1 MQFLHPLFLVAAATI
16 LIPVIIHLFYFR
28 RYKKVFF
35 TNVSFLKEL
44 KEETAVRSRLRNLLV
59 LLLRCL
65 AIIALVLAFAQ
76 PFVKKN
82 NGASSDEPKHV
93 MIYLDNSLS
102 MTALKD
108 EVPLL
113 ELAKSNAR
121 SVVQA
126 YRKDDVFSVISN
138 QLDFR
143 SRNIYD
149 QKEALAMI
157 EDIDIQ
163 PNTLMLEDLLSFQA
177 ELLSEQQI
185 RREAVSYIFS
195 DFQEEMCSGELMVDS
210 SYQAY
215 LMPLRSTTQQNVGID
230 SVWLEQPVV
239 VKNQSTKLFVAI
251 HNYGDNA
258 IENTRFSYSLD
269 RINKP
274 LGQID
279 IAANSVRIDTVN
291 LTFNESGYQ
300 VLAFQISDYPVQFDD
315 TFFVSFPVR
324 DMLKVLELHDQK
336 ANTLA
341 KGFKWSSQLQVDAK
355 TINQLDYGQ
364 LSTYDLIIMHEMDEW
379 STGLQASLNTY
390 LESGGNIWIIPTAET
405 LSSSANS
412 FLRQKGLGLS
422 NWSTLEQ
429 EVGSI
434 NTSSFIF
441 KDVFEN
447 PKDNLYLPATKGQYS
462 ISGSATKESIL
473 TYRNGTAFLVGVNDN
488 NGSLYLTSAPLD
500 ASYNNLIENP
510 AILVPMIYKMASSSM
525 QAESLAYFI
534 GTDDQV
540 ILDINS
546 ENSDNSDGVYT
557 YEAGQVAFIPAQQL
571 IQGKLNLNTYGQVE
585 TAQILDLKAPNTE
598 VVAKSAFNYDRKES
612 NLAYITM
619 ERLMEELGGSIEI
632 INEQSGENL
641 TSLVEEKE
649 QGLRLWTLFLLL
661 ALLFLLSESLV
672 LRFWKIN

>member
-65 AIIALVLAFAQ
+65 AILALVLAFAQ
-76 PFVKKN
+76 PFIKQN

-138 QLDFR
+138 QLAFR

-149 QKEALAMI
+149 QKEALAII

-195 DFQEEMCSGELMVDS
+195 DFQEEMCMGELMVDS
-210 SYQAY
+210 SFQTY

-239 VKNQSTKLFVAI
+239 VKNQSTQLFVAT

-269 RINKP
+269 GINKP

-291 LTFNESGYQ
+291 LTFNQSGYQ
-300 VLAFQISDYPVQFDD
+300 ALAFQISDYPVQFDD

-324 DMLKVLELHDQK
+324 DMLKVLELHEQN

-364 LSTYDLIIMHEMDEW
+364 LGTYDLIIMHEIDDW

-390 LESGGNIWIIPTAET
+390 LESGGNIWVIPTAES

-412 FLRQKGLGLS
+412 FLRQKNLGLS

-429 EVGSI
+429 EVGSV

-447 PKDNLYLPATKGQYS
+447 PNDNLYLPATQGQYN

-473 TYRNGTAFLVGVNDN
+473 TYRNGMAFLVGVNN
-488 NGSLYLTSAPLD
+488 ANGSLFLTSAPLD
-500 ASYNNLIENP
+500 ASYNNLLENP

-546 ENSDNSDGVYT
+546 ENSSNSDGVYT

-571 IQGKLNLNTYGQVE
+571 IQGKLNLNTFGQVE
-585 TAQILDLKAPNTE
+585 TAQILDLKAPNAE
-598 VVAKSAFNYDRKES
+598 IVAKTAFNYDRKES

-632 INEQSGENL
+632 INEQSGEDL

>member
-661 ALLFLLSESLV
+661 ALLFLLSESLI
-672 LRFWKIN
+672 LRFWKVN